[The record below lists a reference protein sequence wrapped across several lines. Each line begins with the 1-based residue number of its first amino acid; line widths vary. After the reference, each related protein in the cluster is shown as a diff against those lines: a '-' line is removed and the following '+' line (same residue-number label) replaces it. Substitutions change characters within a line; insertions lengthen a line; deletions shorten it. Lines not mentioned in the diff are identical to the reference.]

1 MHRSPEGVL
10 VQEVW
15 CEEVLEVGG
24 GDEGCGTGGI
34 YSMYSEGQRVIYRG
48 IYSRVLWWVG

>member
-15 CEEVLEVGG
+15 CEEVVEVGG
-24 GDEGCGTGGI
+24 GDKGCGTEGI
-34 YSMYSEGQRVIYRG
+34 YIMYSEGQRGIYRS
-48 IYSRVLWWVG
+48 IYSSV